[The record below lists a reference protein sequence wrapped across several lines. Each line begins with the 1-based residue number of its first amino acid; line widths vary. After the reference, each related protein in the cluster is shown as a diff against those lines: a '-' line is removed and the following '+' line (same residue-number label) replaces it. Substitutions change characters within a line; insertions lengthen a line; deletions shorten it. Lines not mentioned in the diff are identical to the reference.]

1 MARTVITG
9 SASGIGAAIRERLAA
24 EGDQVV
30 GIDLREAEIEA
41 DLSTPEGRAG
51 ALRDVGKHCGDA
63 IDRLVLCAGVATS
76 TQPRSLIPS
85 VNYFGAVAL
94 LDGLLPALRA
104 GRDPVA
110 IAIASNSARLVPLDE
125 TPYVRALLADD
136 EAEAR
141 RLADEDGHGFV
152 SYGGSKLALCIAIRR
167 RALAFG
173 EAGVRL
179 NAVAPGPVETPLY
192 AKDAAD
198 PLVSRGIKSLRIPLG
213 RNARP
218 EEIASLVAFLA
229 GPEAA
234 YVHGAVWYADGG
246 IDASMRPESF

>member
-9 SASGIGAAIRERLAA
+9 SASGIGAAIRARFEAG
-24 EGDQVV
+24 GDVV
-30 GIDLREAEIEA
+30 LGIDLHKAEIEA
-41 DLSTPEGRAG
+41 DLSTPEGRAD
-51 ALRDVGKHCGDA
+51 ALRKAGSHWDA
-63 IDRLVLCAGVATS
+63 IDRLILCAGVATS
-76 TQPRSLIPS
+76 TQPRSLVPS

-110 IAIASNSARLVPLDE
+110 IAIASNSARLVPLDQ
-125 TPYVRALLADD
+125 TPYVQALLADD
-136 EAEAR
+136 EATAR

-152 SYGGSKLALCIAIRR
+152 SYGGSKLALGIAIRR
-167 RALAFG
+167 RAVSFG

-198 PLVSRGIKSLRIPLG
+198 PLVSRGIESLKIPLG
-213 RNARP
+213 RNAQP
-218 EEIASLVAFLA
+218 EEIAGLVAFLA
-229 GPEAA
+229 GPEAS
-234 YVHGAVWYADGG
+234 YVHGAIWYADGG